1 MDMFPQM
8 LNFNFQSFVNLNIQ
22 NNPDNSQLAIVRYK
36 DKLLFQN
43 FNSVILKQLKI
54 SFLPQSQICG
64 LIFQDVAD
72 FVIIDNI
79 QMNSLNNS
87 TINCQQLEIDNSFL
101 QIKNLTLNGE
111 DFSNS
116 QYLISAKNTQ
126 KVQINIFSQT
136 FLQLQVV
143 ILILNIN
150 QISISNLTLNNSMLG
165 DQFSILKQNTDIE
178 AIVTN
183 LTLTNNYCIK
193 AVPPNSISTPLF
205 SAGHYTVM
213 LVNITDNV
221 FCNKNMFEAITLFS
235 QPYQIFSFSNI
246 SVINNIFYTRTSYL
260 LINIDYS
267 ILLNP
272 SHNFILQNSNFIKNS
287 ISMSSQNDIATSSF
301 VQAAKLKNFSISNVS
316 LIDHYQI
323 SLLKVQQ
330 AELVNITNFNCSN
343 CKQYQSKQQLGQT
356 AGCLYINEVKT
367 LNMTQI
373 LCNYKQTYDVSLF
386 QIDNIDY
393 KQSQI
398 SIENSNFTNLQLYQT
413 QMNSYVNPIQ
423 VSSSFNLSLQ
433 IQSCIFQNNYLSSIP
448 ISITYSTTG
457 IWVQNFVGLVILK
470 NVTYENSSSNSLYNN
485 MHIQSQSLK
494 IFNLTSKKSSFRQ
507 LNPQDTLFKQN
518 GGVLNAIVNQL
529 EILDSSFAQSTSQK
543 GSFLYIQSFGN
554 NLNISLLNTDFSEG
568 YGLLDGGALFI
579 DTQGNLI
586 NFSCKNCSFVNVYT
600 FYQLSSSI
608 AIQYNLAMQNKNQSY
623 FHFDGGQIKNT
634 LGISDN
640 YFIQVQLSKLLFE
653 NVKNI
658 KYEEFKSDSQAFQE
672 FQSHPSKQQSTLFN
686 LQDSQ
691 IQILNC
697 GISDLNLINKQQQL
711 PVIIKSSN
719 SNIFIN
725 NTVIQ
730 NCLFAKSFINLQG
743 SSIILD
749 NTIIQNVNQV
759 KDFRLMQK
767 QINIEQPNNQENSLI
782 VAKASTVQILNL
794 SKFQQI
800 NCQKCNGGGISLING
815 NINIQDSVFSQIES
829 LFGGAIFIN
838 DATGKNFIDNTKF
851 LSCSSSFDGGAL
863 YAYLQNVNAINITI
877 SECQFENNISINGR
891 GGAIFISSS
900 SLNPTNIFS
909 FVSNTNFIQNTAQIG
924 GAIFQQN
931 ISTIISHTS
940 FEQNQA
946 IIFGNDLQSYATKLS
961 INNVQHFL
969 KLSNSQIV
977 NGQIEVNSFR
987 SGDILSKISFQFLN
1001 DKDEVVTPATQE
1013 ELNQFNVQVRID
1025 PQAENRNNYQI
1036 NGNQQVNIDHN
1047 SQLFTFQQLTL
1058 IGKPNSSVVIQF
1070 FSNQLFPLN
1079 QKTNKYDQ
1087 NYTFDLKIN
1096 FRNCISG
1103 EQVKEFN
1110 SLVQCEICQKGQ
1122 FSLNELQCQ
1131 NCPQNAQCLG
1141 GNKIITDYGYWR
1153 KSSNTSLIVQCENQ
1167 ESNCVGGE
1175 FGNFICKKGYIG
1187 ALCEECD
1194 IYGEFWESSYSKSTR
1209 YSCYNCSTYQL
1220 NILLILFLAGWTMFS
1235 MLVSIKGN
1243 NNYAKIHVAQLTIL
1257 LAVSKKQK
1265 SLNSQTIETT
1275 KNILNKQQ
1283 THQTQKTSTSLSNRN
1298 QKSNNNKV
1306 INKDYI
1312 TVQMKQ
1318 STYIKL
1324 FNNYIQIISSIAT
1337 FNLSIP
1343 SGPFQFPSIMGQP
1356 VKQSISSVECFLVK
1370 IDTEVPI
1377 IYLKLIF
1384 SQILPFIYLIIFISG
1399 YFKKYVKK
1407 QDEKKKQINPEVKK
1421 KFQKIFQRYLN
1432 YSDNEKKA
1440 FFINVFEK
1448 QLANHRG
1455 VFKNSERLKSEVISS
1470 MSNSNQL
1477 LSESDKRSFNSDLS
1491 IKFEQQRN
1499 QVKQSRFLSLTD
1511 CNIKQTLKPTIVN
1524 LETFGEQSPP
1534 RTQNNLEQ
1542 SFSDN
1547 TNMKTEKEITY
1558 E

>member
-909 FVSNTNFIQNTAQIG
+909 F
-924 GAIFQQN
+924 
-931 ISTIISHTS
+931 
-940 FEQNQA
+940 
-946 IIFGNDLQSYATKLS
+946 
-961 INNVQHFL
+961 
-969 KLSNSQIV
+969 
-977 NGQIEVNSFR
+977 
-987 SGDILSKISFQFLN
+987 
-1001 DKDEVVTPATQE
+1001 
-1013 ELNQFNVQVRID
+1013 
-1025 PQAENRNNYQI
+1025 
-1036 NGNQQVNIDHN
+1036 
-1047 SQLFTFQQLTL
+1047 
-1058 IGKPNSSVVIQF
+1058 
-1070 FSNQLFPLN
+1070 
-1079 QKTNKYDQ
+1079 
-1087 NYTFDLKIN
+1087 
-1096 FRNCISG
+1096 
-1103 EQVKEFN
+1103 
-1110 SLVQCEICQKGQ
+1110 
-1122 FSLNELQCQ
+1122 
-1131 NCPQNAQCLG
+1131 
-1141 GNKIITDYGYWR
+1141 
-1153 KSSNTSLIVQCENQ
+1153 
-1167 ESNCVGGE
+1167 
-1175 FGNFICKKGYIG
+1175 
-1187 ALCEECD
+1187 

-1343 SGPFQFPSIMGQP
+1343 S
-1356 VKQSISSVECFLVK
+1356 
-1370 IDTEVPI
+1370 
-1377 IYLKLIF
+1377 
-1384 SQILPFIYLIIFISG
+1384 
-1399 YFKKYVKK
+1399 
-1407 QDEKKKQINPEVKK
+1407 
-1421 KFQKIFQRYLN
+1421 
-1432 YSDNEKKA
+1432 
-1440 FFINVFEK
+1440 
-1448 QLANHRG
+1448 ANHRG